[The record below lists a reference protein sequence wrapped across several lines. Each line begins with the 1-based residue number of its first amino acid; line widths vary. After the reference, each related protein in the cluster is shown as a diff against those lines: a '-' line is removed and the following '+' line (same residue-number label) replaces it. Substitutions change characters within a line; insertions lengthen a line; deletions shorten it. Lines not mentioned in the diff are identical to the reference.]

1 MVAPHVEILLYVT
14 EQIFTKGL
22 LIREAVGIDFMLL

>member
-14 EQIFTKGL
+14 EQIITKGL